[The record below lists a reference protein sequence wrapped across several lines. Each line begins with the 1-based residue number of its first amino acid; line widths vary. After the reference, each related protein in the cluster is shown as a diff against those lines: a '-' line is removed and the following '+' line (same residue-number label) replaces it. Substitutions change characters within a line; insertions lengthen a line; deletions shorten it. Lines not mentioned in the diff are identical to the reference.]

1 MPYSRITRTAYG
13 ADAIRYARGHGR
25 GHDGSEKRSLYT
37 AGVNMLP
44 DRALAFERQMKPL
57 WDRMDARHKIQ
68 VDRCVVS
75 FSPNEL
81 DPDKKADQLKAL
93 EIGCRIAEAN
103 APRCQS
109 AVFVQADGKGH
120 KLHLHI
126 LTNDV
131 RMDDHKGLERE
142 AYYHPYFRKLVDK
155 ICKEYFSLDE
165 PGKAPERV
173 SQSVRGRRAANER
186 IAEYNRAEAEAA
198 EREGREPMPMLEKY
212 IWQDDLK
219 ARIKR
224 AAASA
229 WDEDSFAKALRLDGV
244 ELLEQR
250 RKDGSMTYVHHA
262 TRTMPEYYVYELID
276 TRGFTFEKKVPA
288 NLRSRSCKMGTDYSP
303 EGVAAM
309 FRGKRPE
316 AEKKAIAVKR
326 IVASAKG
333 LEKKPAPQ
341 PAGPGKPTSEETEKD
356 RLALEHAAELAKR
369 HVSPMVRQA
378 YPDADGEW
386 EEQLYDRFVTWRN
399 ARRKKWQEKGQEFPP
414 IYHKDIHGEGG
425 IEPRDLD
432 RQYRAFLDEWR
443 KTEAAAE
450 MARVQRARL
459 ALAADIIRIADEIE
473 RKKAEQDDRD
483 RGDG

>member
-44 DRALAFERQMKPL
+44 DRALAFERQMEPL

-81 DPDKKADQLKAL
+81 DPDKKEDQLKAL

-219 ARIKR
+219 ARIRK
-224 AAASA
+224 AAAKA
-229 WDEDSFAKALRLDGV
+229 WDEESFAKALRMDGV
-244 ELLEQR
+244 DLLEQR
-250 RKDGSMTYVHHA
+250 QRDGSVTYVHHA

-276 TRGFTFEKKVPA
+276 TWGFTFEKKVPT
-288 NLRSRSCKMGTDYSP
+288 NLRSRSCKMGTNYSP

-316 AEKKAIAVKR
+316 AEKKTIDVEG

-333 LEKKPAPQ
+333 PKKKPAPR
-341 PAGPGKPTSEETEKD
+341 PAEQEKEREKD
-356 RLALEHAAELAKR
+356 RLAMEHAVELAKR

-386 EEQLYDRFVTWRN
+386 EEQLYDRFVTWRDVR
-399 ARRKKWQEKGQEFPP
+399 RRKWRERGREFPP
-414 IYHKDIHGEGG
+414 IYHKNIHGEGE
-425 IEPRDLD
+425 IVPRDLD
-432 RQYRAFLDEWR
+432 RQYKAFLDEWR
-443 KTEAAAE
+443 KTEAAE
-450 MARVQRARL
+450 ELARIQRERM
-459 ALAADIIRIADEIE
+459 ALAADIIRTAEEVE
-473 RKKAEQDDRD
+473 RKKAERDGREHGDD
-483 RGDG
+483 